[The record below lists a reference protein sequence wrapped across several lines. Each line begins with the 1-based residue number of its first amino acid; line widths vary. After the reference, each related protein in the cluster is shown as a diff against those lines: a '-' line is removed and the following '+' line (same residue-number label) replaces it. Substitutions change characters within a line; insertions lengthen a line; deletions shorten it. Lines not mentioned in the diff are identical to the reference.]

1 MLRPFLYEFMLF
13 VLPFLAYAAYLLARK
28 RNGFSL
34 QGWERAPFLMLLAL
48 GVACVGVGLAL
59 FAHFGGVP
67 AGSAY
72 IPAHMENGKLIE
84 PQ

>member
-1 MLRPFLYEFMLF
+1 MLRPFFYEFVLF
-13 VLPFLAYAAYLLARK
+13 LLPFLAYALYLHARR

-34 QGWERAPFLMLLAL
+34 QGWERAPLLGLLAL
-48 GVACVGVGLAL
+48 GVVCVGVGLAL

-72 IPAHMENGKLIE
+72 VPAHMENGKLVQPE
-84 PQ
+84 